1 MHLPLLSFFTGG
13 GFLDIGFE
21 QAGFEVV
28 WTNEIDSAFA
38 QMYKDGIGTWR
49 KSLGHAQ
56 SVAVVQNQESIAEL
70 QHDKVMFE
78 AFGGS
83 RPTTFG
89 IIGGPPCTDFSIGGR
104 NGGSEG
110 EHGKLTQVFVD
121 LICGIRPDFFV
132 MENVPGL
139 FRTKKHR
146 RFLNSIVDQFEDSSV
161 GYITSRRILSS
172 LEFGVPQDRDRL
184 FLIGFS
190 SDLIQRTI
198 DMTPFPGDDTWFPW
212 PKPIY
217 PGAKKLQWPSEN
229 PFGDEPPCPEGI
241 PQELTVFPLLHS
253 SPPPTSLN
261 NGLEAFKPYS
271 PKFWKIPE
279 GNCSGKSFKRLHR
292 YKYSPTAWYG
302 NNEVHLHP
310 WEPRRL
316 SVREALRIQT
326 VPDSYILPSRFS
338 LTSKFKMICNGVP
351 CRLAKC
357 MAEALFTF
365 IGGSLPEKSD

>member
-1 MHLPLLSFFTGG
+1 MNVPLLSFFTGG

-28 WTNEIDSAFA
+28 WTNEIDPAFA
-38 QMYKDGIGTWR
+38 EMYKQGISTWR
-49 KSLGHAQ
+49 HSLGDPQ
-56 SVAVVQNQESIAEL
+56 SNIAGLNHTSIADL
-70 QHDKVMFE
+70 RHDEVMLE

-83 RPTTFG
+83 RPNTFG
-89 IIGGPPCTDFSIGGR
+89 IIGGPPCTDFSVGGK

-110 EHGKLTQVFVD
+110 QHGKLTQVFVD

-132 MENVPGL
+132 IENVPGL

-146 RFLNSIVDQFEDSSV
+146 RFLNSIVDQFEDPGT
-161 GYITSRRILSS
+161 GYLTVKRILSS

-184 FLIGFS
+184 FLIGIS
-190 SDLIQRTI
+190 SKLVKSTI
-198 DMTPFPGDDTWFPW
+198 GMLPLLGDDTWYPW
-212 PKPIY
+212 PIPIY
-217 PGAKKLQWPSEN
+217 PGAKKLPWPSEN
-229 PFGDEPPCPEGI
+229 PFGKEPSCPEGV
-241 PQELTVFPLLHS
+241 PLELTVFPLLHS
-253 SPPPTSLN
+253 SPLPTGIS
-261 NGLEAFKPYS
+261 NGLEVFKPYS
-271 PKFWKIPE
+271 SKFWKIPE
-279 GNCSGKSFKRLHR
+279 GNSSGKSFKRLHR

-326 VPDSYILPSRFS
+326 VPDTYILPAQFS

-357 MAEALFTF
+357 MAESLSSF
-365 IGGSLPEKSD
+365 IG